1 MEFVSDS
8 ERTLHTVLL
17 QDIPIKKASTDSSK
31 NILSMLI
38 SNTLKTAGIA
48 LDQNDL

>member
-8 ERTLHTVLL
+8 DGTLYTVLL
-17 QDIPIKKASTDSSK
+17 QDIPIKTESTDSSK
-31 NILSMLI
+31 TILSMLI
-38 SNTLKTAGIA
+38 SKKLKTAGTA